1 MEKIATLP
9 TPIQVS
15 YRDHEV
21 NLAGVNTSSTA
32 EDIKKYT
39 IFGERIADFLPY
51 R

>member
-1 MEKIATLP
+1 MEKIARFP

-15 YRDHEV
+15 YHDHEV
-21 NLAGVNTSSTA
+21 NLAVVNTSATT
-32 EDIKKYT
+32 ENFKKYT

>member
-9 TPIQVS
+9 NPIHVS
-15 YRDHEV
+15 YLDHEV
-21 NLAGVNTSSTA
+21 NLAEVNTSGTT
-32 EDIKKYT
+32 EDVKKYT

>member
-1 MEKIATLP
+1 MEKIARFP

-15 YRDHEV
+15 YHDHEV
-21 NLAGVNTSSTA
+21 NLAEVNTSGTR
-32 EDIKKYT
+32 EDVKKYT

>member
-15 YRDHEV
+15 FHDHEV
-21 NLAGVNTSSTA
+21 NLAEVNTNGTS
-32 EDIKKYT
+32 ENVKKYT